1 MVQLRN
7 LPTKSNNML
16 LIICF
21 QQNFLLNWVRIIFFQ
36 FVQLRRNLY
45 SSVQNACDSH
55 VYYKYKFLDTCQFN
69 RANIGFGGKTLSAK
83 LFANDS
89 LFTIKSQNIPGF
101 VYIEQ
106 EQEEGFINQF

>member
-1 MVQLRN
+1 L
-7 LPTKSNNML
+7 
-16 LIICF
+16 
-21 QQNFLLNWVRIIFFQ
+21 
-36 FVQLRRNLY
+36 
-45 SSVQNACDSH
+45 
-55 VYYKYKFLDTCQFN
+55 
-69 RANIGFGGKTLSAK
+69 AK